1 MKNITKVVKLVII
14 GFLLMLFFH
23 PVATIFFIVTHL
35 GILTAIGIIYSI
47 IRIALGMS
55 IISFITKT
63 LQEEDD

>member
-1 MKNITKVVKLVII
+1 MKNITKLVKLIVI

-23 PVATIFFIVTHL
+23 PIATIFFIVTHL

>member
-1 MKNITKVVKLVII
+1 MKNI
-14 GFLLMLFFH
+14 LLMLFFH

-35 GILTAIGIIYSI
+35 GVIAAISIIYGI